1 MRTFNRFEFYQII
14 LFPQSNKNLDHI
26 YRDHCTNISV
36 EQFKAF
42 CNLVWKNKY
51 NFVTIDLTRRF
62 DNGKYRG
69 NFNRF
74 FNPST
79 MSFDE
84 DVIKEY
90 EDTIKKVQKIGE
102 KEDRKF

>member
-1 MRTFNRFEFYQII
+1 M
-14 LFPQSNKNLDHI
+14 FPQNDKNLDHI
-26 YRDHCTNISV
+26 YRDHCTNITV
-36 EQFKAF
+36 EQFKSF

-51 NFVTIDLTRRF
+51 NFVTIDLTRTF
-62 DNGKYRG
+62 DNGKYRK
-69 NFNRF
+69 NFDRF

-90 EDTIKKVQKIGE
+90 EDN
-102 KEDRKF
+102 